1 MLFMKRVEGEV
12 VSLPAK
18 EESGFSREKVN
29 EARLMAVAGFST
41 ERMAELW
48 GVYEGDV
55 ERWKRSSLE
64 FRNAVESGR
73 IEVVLKV
80 IEALVKKCVGY
91 SEVVEKVVRHGGT
104 AHVVKIKEYYPPETE
119 AIKLFMTL
127 FCSDMFDVGKV
138 KGGGKTTNILNLN
151 FNPKNLTEAELKQLN
166 DLIIKAKNKLG
177 DIDDKAE
184 SK

>member
-1 MLFMKRVEGEV
+1 
-12 VSLPAK
+12 
-18 EESGFSREKVN
+18 
-29 EARLMAVAGFST
+29 
-41 ERMAELW
+41 
-48 GVYEGDV
+48 
-55 ERWKRSSLE
+55 
-64 FRNAVESGR
+64 
-73 IEVVLKV
+73 
-80 IEALVKKCVGY
+80 
-91 SEVVEKVVRHGGT
+91 
-104 AHVVKIKEYYPPETE
+104 VVKIKEYYPPETE